1 MFTKRI
7 GVLAGLMVIGFSCS
21 KALQNQIPPPNGEVT
36 TAGPLSLD
44 EREISAE
51 VHGSQMLVGVPL
63 RNIGQESISG
73 SLFISVLGLQNDFK
87 ALGAQSFDIKTGS
100 EVVLVTIPQV
110 PPDLQDEGHDALYV
124 IAYDVFSTV
133 GTIKGKRSL
142 FMAISKG
149 QVALLAPKVFYAGEP
164 TRVKLIATDPKTAKP
179 LANQAVVL
187 SVNIGD
193 QKKTFKGTTDAFG
206 YATFEVVV
214 EDSANITLEATVEG
228 TNLKVTKDARAER
241 QSRVLVTTDKPMYQ
255 PGQEMHIRVLALK
268 KPELAPEKDTPCII
282 EVFDGKGNKV
292 FKERKQTSDFGVAYA
307 RFKLGYEVNMG
318 QYKIKATVG
327 ETVTEK
333 AVTVDRYSLP
343 KFKVD
348 ITLDKPYYLVGETV
362 QGVLQARYFFGKP
375 VSGGDVTIALYTY
388 DVEFTKFGEV
398 TGKTDQ
404 SGTFAFQFTLPSYM
418 VGQTLE
424 QGKAIVRLVATV
436 FDNASQKVEKEV
448 GFSVAKDALDVVVI
462 PESGEVAFGVENRF
476 FVFVEDAASNP
487 VQANIKV
494 EVGDSELDLQT
505 DADGFSSFTLTPVGT
520 ELTMTLSLSDA
531 KGHIVQKTVSFGAK
545 STETVLVRTDKAI
558 YKVGDTM
565 KVFVF
570 APDSKDRV
578 YLDVLRQYQVVREET
593 LDLSQGKAQ
602 VEIDLDQEMSGDL
615 VLTAYYLGRLGDII
629 RDEKFVLVEGSDA
642 LNISIQPEKQSYL
655 PAEEAKVRFKV
666 TDEGGNPKVAALGV
680 QVVDEAV
687 YALSE
692 AKPGLLETYF
702 KLQEE
707 LLNPRFEIHYD
718 SSAIPDIVSEEPQ
731 GEDKAKSRERKAE
744 AVFAAL
750 GNQGIMDASSS
761 WKQSLAKAREVL
773 APVYQSEKQRVMDS
787 LLELLKAQTLTYD
800 TVIPY
805 LEKDAQYFD
814 PFGNLYTFTH
824 TDDYT
829 IKMVGR
835 GPDEIIG
842 TEDDMSATFSVW
854 DIGGYWMED
863 GPWGGAAM
871 DASVTPPEA
880 NGGDKGATQEPRV
893 RKFFPETLFVA
904 PELITNENGEAVA
917 DFVTADSI
925 TEWRITTVANSSDG
939 LLGSKVGALK
949 VFMDFFVDT
958 DVPRVMRRGD
968 YVEFPI
974 AVYNYLDRQQTVR
987 LEIEADDF
995 AELSG
1000 DLKPTVTLGPSE
1012 VQGVKVGLRA
1022 KKVGFHGVLVKAF
1035 GSEGVSDAVQ
1045 RLIEVVPDGVEV
1057 RQSDSG
1063 KLEGT
1068 IERAILFPDG
1078 AIEGSEFLTV
1088 KIYPGVM
1095 AQAVEGLDS
1104 ILQMPSGCFEQTTAT
1119 LWPNALVLDYM
1130 QKSGKITPEIEL
1142 KAREYINVGYQR
1154 LLTFECT
1161 GGGFTWFGDPNPP
1174 NIILSAMGVM
1184 EFSDIGKVQE
1194 IDETIVPR
1202 TIEFLKQN
1210 QRADG
1215 SWHEVQGSEFATVQ
1229 YDDLMTTCFVTWA
1242 LGQAMTQAQ
1251 ATSKAVQYI
1260 KAHIGETGS
1269 IYAMALCANAL
1280 ATVAP
1285 SDSATQ
1291 ALLQALVAKA
1301 KEDQDKAWWE
1311 FEAGSSNDRF
1321 YGYGGDGTTI
1331 EVTALAVLALLEALE
1346 APDLVSKAL
1355 SFLASKK
1362 DSFGNWGT
1370 THATILA
1377 LKAFVKSLTMLVQK
1391 ASGELKVEINGHGLA
1406 PLQLTDDNADVFY
1419 QFELKDYI
1427 QRGMGNNVKVSFE
1440 GEGSLMYQIVW
1451 GHYEE
1456 GEPTENPQSPLEI
1469 EVIYDKTHLA
1479 VDDIVNV
1486 TATIKNISS
1495 LPAPMVLVDLG
1506 IPPGFDVLT
1515 DSLEKA
1521 VADRVIDRFEMTAKQ
1536 ILVYLSK
1543 IEPMEQVKLEFGLR
1557 AKYPLEV
1564 TAPDSSAQLYYD
1576 PSSKTS
1582 TSGTTIEVK

>member
-1 MFTKRI
+1 MCPRRI
-7 GVLAGLMVIGFSCS
+7 AILACLMVSTVSCS
-21 KALQNQIPPPNGEVT
+21 KTEQNLIPPDGEIT
-36 TAGPLSLD
+36 TVGPLSLD

-51 VHGSQMLVGVPL
+51 IRGSQMFVSVPL

-73 SLFISVLGLQNDFK
+73 SVFISVLGLQNDFK
-87 ALGAQSFDIKTGS
+87 ALGAQSFDVKTGS
-100 EVVLVTIPQV
+100 DVVVVTIPQV
-110 PPDLQDEGHDALYV
+110 PPDLQNEAHDALYV

-142 FMAISKG
+142 FMAIPKG
-149 QVALLAPKVFYAGEP
+149 QIALLAPKVFYAGEP
-164 TRVKLIATDPKTAKP
+164 TRVKVLVTDPKTAKP
-179 LANQAVVL
+179 LANQAVAL
-187 SVNIGD
+187 SVNIGE
-193 QKKTFKGTTDAFG
+193 QKKTFKATTDAYGF
-206 YATFEVVV
+206 ATFEVVLD
-214 EDSANITLEATVEG
+214 DSANITLEATVERV
-228 TNLKVTKDARAER
+228 NLKVTKDARAER

-268 KPELAPEKDTPCII
+268 KPDLAPEKDTPCII
-282 EVFDGKGNKV
+282 EIFDGKGNKV
-292 FKERKQTSDFGVAYA
+292 FKERKQTSQFGVAYV

-318 QYKIKATVG
+318 TYKIKATVG

-333 AVTVDRYSLP
+333 AVTVDKYSLP

-348 ITLDKPYYLVGETV
+348 VTLDKPYYLVGETV

-375 VSGGDVTIALYTY
+375 VAGGDVTIAFYTY
-388 DVEFTKFGEV
+388 DVEFSKFGEV

-404 SGTFAFQFTLPSYM
+404 SGAFAFQFALPTYM

-436 FDNASQKVEKEV
+436 LDNASQKVEKEI
-448 GFSVAKDALDVVVI
+448 GFSVAKDALDIVVI

-487 VQANIKV
+487 VQADIMV
-494 EVGDSELDLQT
+494 ESGDAKFDLQT
-505 DADGFSSFTLTPVGT
+505 DTDGFASFALTPVAT
-520 ELTMTLSLSDA
+520 ELTMTLTASDA
-531 KGHIVQKTVSFGAK
+531 KGQSVRKTVSFGAK
-545 STETVLVRTDKAI
+545 STETLLVRTDKAI
-558 YKVGDTM
+558 YKVGETM
-565 KVFVF
+565 KVLVF
-570 APDSKDRV
+570 APDSRDRV

-593 LDLSQGKAQ
+593 LDLSQGKAE

-629 RDEKFVLVEGSDA
+629 RDEKFVFVEGSDA
-642 LNISIQPEKQSYL
+642 LNIAIEPEKPSYL
-655 PAEEAKVRFKV
+655 PSEDAKVRFRV
-666 TDEGGNPKVAALGV
+666 TDQGGNPKVAALGV

-718 SSAIPDIVSEEPQ
+718 TSVIPEIVSGQTES
-731 GEDKAKSRERKAE
+731 EDQAKTRERKAE
-744 AVFAAL
+744 AAFAAL
-750 GNQGIMDASSS
+750 GNQGVLDASSS
-761 WKQSLAKAREVL
+761 WKQSLVKAKEVL
-773 APVYQSEKQRVMDS
+773 APVYQSEKQRVQED
-787 LLELLKAQTLTYD
+787 LGTLVSEGKLAYD
-800 TVIPY
+800 AVVPY
-805 LEKDAQYFD
+805 LEKEAQYVD

-824 TDDYT
+824 TDEYT
-829 IKMVGR
+829 VKMIGR
-835 GPDEIIG
+835 GPDEILG
-842 TEDDMSATFSVW
+842 TEDDMNVTFSVW
-854 DIGGYWMED
+854 EVGGREWMED
-863 GPWGGAAM
+863 GPWFGGEE
-871 DASVTPPEA
+871 DASGRPPQE
-880 NGGDKGATQEPRV
+880 NGGGKSTSEEPRV

-917 DFVTADSI
+917 EFVTADSI
-925 TEWRITTVANSSDG
+925 TEWRITTVGNSSDG
-939 LLGSKVGALK
+939 KIGSRVGALK

-974 AVYNYLDRQQTVR
+974 AVYNYLDKQQTVK

-1000 DLKPTVTLGPSE
+1000 DLNPTVTLRPSE
-1012 VQGVKVGLRA
+1012 VKGVKVGLRA

-1068 IERAILFPDG
+1068 IERTILFPEA

-1142 KAREYINVGYQR
+1142 KAREYVNVGYQR

-1194 IDETIVPR
+1194 IDETVVPR
-1202 TIEFLKQN
+1202 TAQFLVERQ
-1210 QRADG
+1210 QADG
-1215 SWHEVQGSEFATVQ
+1215 SWHESQGSEFATVQ

-1242 LGQAMTQAQ
+1242 LAQAKTQAQ

-1260 KAHIGETGS
+1260 KAHIAATNS
-1269 IYAMALCANAL
+1269 VYAMALCANAL

-1291 ALLQALVAKA
+1291 ALIQALVTKA
-1301 KEDQDKAWWE
+1301 KEEGDKAWWE
-1311 FEAGSSNDRF
+1311 YEAGSSSDRF

-1331 EVTALAVLALLEALE
+1331 ELTALAVLALLEAQQ
-1346 APDLVSKAL
+1346 APGLVSKAL

-1377 LKAFVKSLTMLVQK
+1377 LKAFVKSLTMLIQK
-1391 ASGELKVEINGHGLA
+1391 ASGELRIEINGHALA
-1406 PLQLTDDNADVFY
+1406 PLQITDENADVFY
-1419 QFELKDYI
+1419 QFELKEFV
-1427 QRGMGNNVKVSFE
+1427 QRGMDNNVKVIFD
-1440 GEGSLMYQIVW
+1440 GDGSLMYQIVW

-1456 GEPTENPQSPLEI
+1456 GEVAQNPQSPLEI

-1486 TATIKNISS
+1486 TAIIKNISS

-1515 DSLEKA
+1515 DKLEQA
-1521 VADRVIDRFEMTAKQ
+1521 VTERVIDRFEMTAKQ
-1536 ILVYLSK
+1536 ILVYISQ
-1543 IEPMEQVKLEFGLR
+1543 IEPMERVTVEYGLR

-1564 TAPDSSAQLYYD
+1564 TAPDSSASLYYD

-1582 TSGTTIEVK
+1582 TSGTTLEVK